1 MLQPAVSVPGD
12 DWREAMFGCERWLG
26 QFRPETAAQALRA
39 AADALSDEERVDR
52 YGEGP
57 IVSELERQVADLLGK
72 EAALL
77 FPSGTMAQTI
87 ALRIHCDARGTKSI
101 AFHPTCHLE
110 LFEQAGYVHLHTLA
124 ATLVG
129 HRDALITLSD
139 LEALSP
145 PLGAVLLELP
155 QREIGGQLPGW
166 EDMCAQV
173 AAIRERGAAVHLDG
187 ARIWQVAPFYGR
199 SYAEISALFDTVYVS
214 LYKDL
219 AGLAG
224 AVLAGPA
231 GVIEQAR
238 VWRRR
243 HGGTLPR
250 LFPLVAAAR
259 PGFAELLPQMDA
271 FCAHARA
278 VAAALREVPG
288 VDVVPDPPQTPM
300 FHLHLRGE
308 GEALFDR
315 ALAVAREQR
324 VWILPAL
331 QPTAVPGVS
340 RAEITIG
347 EPALAISPAEAADLL
362 ARIVGGPAADS

>member
-1 MLQPAVSVPGD
+1 MLQPAVSVPGG
-12 DWREAMFGCERWLG
+12 DWREVMFGCERWLG
-26 QFRPETAAQALRA
+26 PLRPETAVQALRG

-57 IVSELERQVADLLGK
+57 IVGEFEHQVAELLGK
-72 EAALL
+72 QAALL

-87 ALRIHCDARGTKSI
+87 ALRIHCDARSTSSV

-110 LFEQAGYVHLHTLA
+110 LFEQAGYAHLHALK

-139 LEALSP
+139 LEALTP

-155 QREIGGQLPGW
+155 QREIGGQLPDW
-166 EDMCAQV
+166 DDLRAQV
-173 AAIRERGAAVHLDG
+173 EAIRERGGAVHLDG
-187 ARIWQVAPFYGR
+187 ARLWQTAPFYGR
-199 SYAEISALFDTVYVS
+199 SFAEICAPFDTVYVS

-231 GVIEQAR
+231 GVIDQAR

-259 PGFAELLPQMDA
+259 PGFAELLPQMEA

-278 VAAALREVPG
+278 VAAAFAEIEG

-300 FHLHLRGE
+300 FHLHLRGD
-308 GEALFDR
+308 GEAIFDR

-324 VWILPAL
+324 IWILPAL
-331 QPTAVPGVS
+331 SPTAVPGVS

-347 EPALAISPAEAADLL
+347 EPALAISPAEAAELL
-362 ARIVGGPAADS
+362 EQIVGGPPAGG

>member
-1 MLQPAVSVPGD
+1 MDD
-12 DWREAMFGCERWLG
+12 DWREVMFGCSRWLG
-26 QFRPETAAQALRA
+26 QSRPETAAQALRSA
-39 AADALSDEERVDR
+39 AEALSDEERVDL
-52 YGEGP
+52 YGDGA
-57 IVSELERQVADLLGK
+57 IVSELERSVAELLGK

-77 FPSGTMAQTI
+77 FPSGTMAQMI
-87 ALRIHCDARGTKSI
+87 ALRIHCDARTTKSV

-110 LFEQAGYVHLHTLA
+110 LFEQAGHAHLHDLK

-129 HRDALITLSD
+129 HRDDVIGLSD
-139 LEALSP
+139 IEALTP

-155 QREIGGQLPGW
+155 QREIGGRLPDW
-166 EDMCAQV
+166 DDLCAQV

-187 ARIWQVAPFYGR
+187 ARVWQVAPFYGR
-199 SYAEISALFDTVYVS
+199 SYAEICGLFDTVYVS

-219 AGLAG
+219 GGLAG
-224 AVLAGPA
+224 AVLAGPSE
-231 GVIEQAR
+231 VIAQAR
-238 VWRRR
+238 IWRRR

-259 PGFAELLPQMDA
+259 PGFAELLPQMES

-278 VAAALREVPG
+278 VAAALREVDG

-308 GEALFDR
+308 RDAIFER
-315 ALAVAREQR
+315 AVEIAREQG
-324 VWILPAL
+324 VWILPML
-331 QPTAVPGVS
+331 QPSAVPGVS

-347 EPALAISPAEAADLL
+347 EPALAISPGEAAELL
-362 ARIVGGPAADS
+362 AQIVGGAAAAG

>member
-1 MLQPAVSVPGD
+1 MSMGTEA
-12 DWREAMFGCERWLG
+12 WREVMFGCERWLG
-26 QFRPETAAQALRA
+26 QLRPETAAQALRA
-39 AADALSDEERVDR
+39 AADALSEEERADR
-52 YGEGP
+52 YGDGP
-57 IVSELERQVADLLGK
+57 IVAEFERSVADLLGK

-87 ALRIHCDARGTKSI
+87 ALRIHCDARGTSSV

-110 LFEQAGYVHLHTLA
+110 LVEQAGYAHLHDLK
-124 ATLVG
+124 ATPVG

-139 LEALSP
+139 VEALGP

-166 EDMCAQV
+166 ADLGAQV
-173 AAIRERGAAVHLDG
+173 AAIRQRGAAVHLDG
-187 ARIWQVAPFYGR
+187 ARIWQTAPFYGR
-199 SYAEISALFDTVYVS
+199 SFGEICAPFDTVYVS

-231 GVIEQAR
+231 DVIDQAR

-271 FCAHARA
+271 FCTHARA
-278 VAAALREVPG
+278 VAAAMAEVDG
-288 VDVVPDPPQTPM
+288 VDVVPDPPHTPM
-300 FHLHLRGE
+300 FHLHLRGDRD
-308 GEALFDR
+308 AIFDR

-331 QPTAVPGVS
+331 APTAVPGVS

-347 EPALAISPAEAADLL
+347 EPALAISPADAAELL
-362 ARIVGGPAADS
+362 AQIVGAPEPGS

>member
-1 MLQPAVSVPGD
+1 MSAPGQ

-26 QFRPETAAQALRA
+26 ALRPETAVQALRD

-57 IVSELERQVADLLGK
+57 IVSDLERQVAEMLGK

-87 ALRIHCDARGTKSI
+87 ALRIHCDARGTSSV

-110 LFEQAGYVHLHTLA
+110 LFEQAGYAHLHGLA

-139 LEALSP
+139 VETLTP

-166 EDMCAQV
+166 DELCAQV
-173 AAIRERGAAVHLDG
+173 QAIRERGAAVHLDG
-187 ARIWQVAPFYGR
+187 ARVWQIAPFYGR
-199 SYAEISALFDTVYVS
+199 SYAEICALFDTVYVS

-243 HGGTLPR
+243 QGGTLPR
-250 LFPLVAAAR
+250 LFWLVAASR

-278 VAAALREVPG
+278 VAAALREIDG
-288 VDVVPDPPQTPM
+288 VDVVPDPPHTPM
-300 FHLHLRGE
+300 FHLHLRGD
-308 GEALFDR
+308 GDAIFDR

-324 VWILPAL
+324 VWMLPVL

-347 EPALAISPAEAADLL
+347 EPALAISPAEAAELL
-362 ARIVGGPAADS
+362 AQIVGGGAVPERQP

>member
-1 MLQPAVSVPGD
+1 MSAPGD

-26 QFRPETAAQALRA
+26 QSRPETAAQALRA
-39 AADALSDEERVDR
+39 AADALSDEERSDR
-52 YGEGP
+52 YGEGA
-57 IVSELERQVADLLGK
+57 IVCDLERQVADLLAK

-77 FPSGTMAQTI
+77 FPSGTMAQAI
-87 ALRIHCDARGTKSI
+87 ALRIHCDTRGTSSV
-101 AFHPTCHLE
+101 AYHPTCHLE
-110 LFEQAGYVHLHTLA
+110 LHEQAGTAHLHGLK

-139 LEALSP
+139 LDALSP

-166 EDMCAQV
+166 EELSAQV

-187 ARIWQVAPFYGR
+187 ARVWQVAPFYGR
-199 SYAEISALFDTVYVS
+199 SYAEICGLFDTVYVS

-231 GVIEQAR
+231 SVIDQAR

-250 LFPLVAAAR
+250 MFPLVAAAR
-259 PGFAELLPQMDA
+259 PGFTELLPQMEA

-278 VAAALREVPG
+278 VAAALREVDG
-288 VDVVPDPPQTPM
+288 VDVVPDPPHTPM
-300 FHLHLRGE
+300 FHLHLRGD
-308 GEALFDR
+308 GEAIFDR
-315 ALAVAREQR
+315 AVALAREQR

-347 EPALAISPAEAADLL
+347 EPALAISPTEAAALL
-362 ARIVGGPAADS
+362 ESIVSG

>member
-1 MLQPAVSVPGD
+1 MSAPPQ

-26 QFRPETAAQALRA
+26 QFRPQTAAQALRA
-39 AADALSDEERVDR
+39 AADALSEEERADR

-57 IVSELERQVADLLGK
+57 IVYELEREVAALLGK

-87 ALRIHCDARGTKSI
+87 ALRIHCDARGTSAV

-110 LFEQAGYVHLHTLA
+110 LFEQAGFAHLHALKA
-124 ATLVG
+124 SLIG

-139 LEALSP
+139 VEALSP

-155 QREIGGQLPGW
+155 QREIGGQLPQWG
-166 EDMCAQV
+166 DLRAQID
-173 AAIRERGAAVHLDG
+173 AIRERGAAVHLDG
-187 ARIWQVAPFYGR
+187 ARVWQTAPFYGR
-199 SYAEISALFDTVYVS
+199 PLAEISALFDTVYVS

-231 GVIEQAR
+231 GVIDQAR

-259 PGFAELLPQMDA
+259 PGFAELLPQMDV
-271 FCAHARA
+271 FCSHARA
-278 VAAALREVPG
+278 LASSFAAVDG

-300 FHLHLRGE
+300 FHLHLRGDAGAIFE
-308 GEALFDR
+308 R
-315 ALAVAREQR
+315 SLAIARDQR

-331 QPTAVPGVS
+331 QPTAVPGIS
-340 RAEITIG
+340 RAEITVG
-347 EPALAISPAEAADLL
+347 EPALAISPDEAAGLL
-362 ARIVGGPAADS
+362 ARIVRG